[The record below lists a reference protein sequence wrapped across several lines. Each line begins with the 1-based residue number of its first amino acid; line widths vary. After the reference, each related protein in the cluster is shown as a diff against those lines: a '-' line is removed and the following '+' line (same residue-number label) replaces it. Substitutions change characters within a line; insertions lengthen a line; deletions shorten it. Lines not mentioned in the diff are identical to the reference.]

1 MTAHPSQ
8 TTPALDD
15 QLCFA
20 LYAASRA
27 VVGTYRPG
35 LSKLGLTY
43 PQYLTL
49 LALWEK
55 DEVSVVE
62 LGARLRLD
70 TSTLSPLLTRLEV
83 RGLVART
90 RSTSDERRV
99 HVKLTQAGVA
109 LAAPATKLS
118 QEVAAKLSLTD
129 QEIKTLRSLIE
140 RVTEASHPVPTTEI
154 LE

>member
-1 MTAHPSQ
+1 MMPKA
-8 TTPALDD
+8 PALDD

-27 VVGTYRPG
+27 VVGAYRPG

-55 DEVSVVE
+55 DDVGVVE

-70 TSTLSPLLTRLEV
+70 TSTLSPLLKRLEAM
-83 RGLVART
+83 GLVARN
-90 RSTSDERRV
+90 RSTADERCV
-99 HVKLTQAGVA
+99 SIKLTDAGVA
-109 LAAPATKLS
+109 LAEPATQLS
-118 QEVAAKLSLTD
+118 QDVAAKLSLSE
-129 QEIKTLRSLIE
+129 QEVKTLRTLID
-140 RVTEASHPVPTTEI
+140 RVTEDSQSVPATDP
-154 LE
+154 LL

>member
-1 MTAHPSQ
+1 MPSA
-8 TTPALDD
+8 PALDD

-55 DEVSVVE
+55 DDVGVVE

-70 TSTLSPLLTRLEV
+70 TSTLSPLLKRLEAM
-83 RGLVART
+83 GLVARN
-90 RSTSDERRV
+90 RSTADERCV
-99 HVKLTQAGVA
+99 SIKLTDAGVA
-109 LAAPATKLS
+109 LAGPATQLS

-129 QEIKTLRSLIE
+129 QEVKTLRALID
-140 RVTEASHPVPTTEI
+140 RVTEDSQSVPAPEPI
-154 LE
+154 L

>member
-1 MTAHPSQ
+1 MPKA
-8 TTPALDD
+8 PALDD

-55 DEVSVVE
+55 DDVGVVE

-70 TSTLSPLLTRLEV
+70 TSTLSPLLKRLEAM
-83 RGLVART
+83 GLVQRN
-90 RSTSDERRV
+90 RSTSDERCV
-99 HVKLTQAGVA
+99 SIKLTDPGAELAG
-109 LAAPATKLS
+109 PATQLS
-118 QEVAAKLSLTD
+118 QEVSAKLSLSE
-129 QEIKTLRSLIE
+129 QEVKTLRTLID
-140 RVTEASHPVPTTEI
+140 RVTEDSHSLSATEP
-154 LE
+154 LL